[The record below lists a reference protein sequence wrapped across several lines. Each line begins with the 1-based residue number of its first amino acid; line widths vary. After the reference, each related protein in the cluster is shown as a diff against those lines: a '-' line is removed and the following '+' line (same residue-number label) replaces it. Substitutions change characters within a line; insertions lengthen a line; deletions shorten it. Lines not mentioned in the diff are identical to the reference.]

1 MLMSKY
7 RLDYIWLDG
16 YRPTANIRT
25 KSQMIDADSFDGSL
39 GDVPVW
45 GFDGSST
52 RQAEGHDSD
61 CILQPVRVYE
71 SPLRDKSY
79 FVLCEV
85 LNRDGSHHESNYR
98 ALIDDAEGAEFW
110 FGFEQE
116 YVLMSS
122 NGRPLGFPEGGYP
135 EPQGPYYCAV
145 GSHNVEGRN
154 LVDEH
159 FETCVA
165 AGIGVT
171 GINAEVMLGQWE
183 FQCFGKGAKRAADD
197 LIMARFMLALM
208 SEKYGAIANMD
219 PKPISGDWNG
229 SGLHSNFSFDY
240 LRDVGG
246 KDYIEAL
253 CQGFEPFHK
262 DHIAVYG
269 AGNELRLTGAHETAS
284 IDQFSFG
291 ASNRAASIRIP
302 IYTTSHDWKGYLE
315 DRRPASDADPYQ
327 VIHRIMETVK
337 IAHPQALKKTGLE

>member
-1 MLMSKY
+1 MSKA

-16 YRPTANIRT
+16 YQPTANIRT
-25 KSQMIDADSFDGSL
+25 KSQMIEAESFVGNHE
-39 GDVPVW
+39 GVPVW

-61 CILQPVRVYE
+61 CILQPARVYK
-71 SPLRDKSY
+71 SPLRENNY

-85 LNRDGSHHESNYR
+85 LNKDGSRHESNNR
-98 ALIDDAEGAEFW
+98 ALIDDEAGAEFW

-145 GSHNVEGRN
+145 GAHNVEGRE

-159 FETCVA
+159 FEACVA
-165 AGIGVT
+165 ADIGVT

-197 LIMARFMLALM
+197 LIMARFMLSLL
-208 SEKYGAIANMD
+208 SERYGFVANMD
-219 PKPISGDWNG
+219 PKPIRGDWNG
-229 SGLHSNFSFDY
+229 SGLHTNFSFDY
-240 LRDVGG
+240 LRDTGG

-253 CQGFEPFHK
+253 CHGFEPFHK

-269 AGNELRLTGAHETAS
+269 AGNEMRLTGAHETAS
-284 IDQFSFG
+284 IDRFSFG
-291 ASNRAASIRIP
+291 ASNRGASIRIP
-302 IYTTSHDWKGYLE
+302 IHTTTHDWKGYLE

-337 IAHPQALKKTGLE
+337 IAHPKALEKIGSG